1 MNITNILKVKFL
13 KSDETITGSN
23 IREIDIEL
31 DDLLKL
37 ISDIENITKQKR
49 DDAIKKIID

>member
-23 IREIDIEL
+23 IKEIVVYH
-31 DDLLKL
+31 LLCVV
-37 ISDIENITKQKR
+37 IF
-49 DDAIKKIID
+49 